1 MSICQMCGRNHVHNK
16 ILSIC
21 IVAAMMLLSACHT
34 NDSSVPTTSQAD
46 FSSEMIEITCEIS
59 EETLPNRSPALF
71 QELSEYLSKK
81 SCAAFI
87 EANPIQGNCIIL
99 DSYFLSI
106 DHSTNLI
113 LGNKSGE
120 LYQLNEISDIS
131 SIGLLSDHRVLIV
144 QNTEKETN
152 YFVWDLLSGKLQ
164 QIFDGAYQRGELYEL
179 ESQQLIVM
187 NGCLYLHRYRYIEDR
202 EADYI
207 GLSDPLMWSDLY
219 EYQNDEFTILL
230 SDAGDL
236 SITQEGL
243 IYCDIDYQ
251 LKRFSLKDKKTVEID
266 LSKVLP
272 EYRSTAI
279 YADQYMV
286 LQDQN
291 GNRISL
297 DLTNG
302 KEVVF
307 AKQKDIFL
315 TRICKGG
322 NTYYGEDISNQ
333 QLRAVDL
340 STGKVES
347 LIQFSNADEIRTI
360 RAYDKGLLIEVRV
373 SSSDRSCTQFY
384 YYDGQCVTKI
394 A

>member
-1 MSICQMCGRNHVHNK
+1 MC
-16 ILSIC
+16 
-21 IVAAMMLLSACHT
+21 
-34 NDSSVPTTSQAD
+34 
-46 FSSEMIEITCEIS
+46 F
-59 EETLPNRSPALF
+59 
-71 QELSEYLSKK
+71 
-81 SCAAFI
+81 
-87 EANPIQGNCIIL
+87 
-99 DSYFLSI
+99 
-106 DHSTNLI
+106 
-113 LGNKSGE
+113 
-120 LYQLNEISDIS
+120 
-131 SIGLLSDHRVLIV
+131 
-144 QNTEKETN
+144 
-152 YFVWDLLSGKLQ
+152 
-164 QIFDGAYQRGELYEL
+164 
-179 ESQQLIVM
+179 
-187 NGCLYLHRYRYIEDR
+187 
-202 EADYI
+202 I
-207 GLSDPLMWSDLY
+207 GLSDPLKWSDLY

-266 LSKVLP
+266 LSKVLS

-333 QLRAVDL
+333 QLQAVDL

-373 SSSDRSCTQFY
+373 SSSNRSCAQFY

-394 A
+394 ALDRGRFC